1 MKRWLGVCAMS
12 LLLTGGAQAAG
23 FEARAATPA
32 PELKAQDLARA
43 TKTLADYRG
52 KVVLLNFW
60 ASWCPPCL
68 REMPSMERLRIRMAG
83 RPLAIVAL
91 DSAETADE
99 VNGFL
104 SKMKLGFPILLD
116 PDGSNTKRWKV
127 FALPTTFLLDASGRV
142 RYVLTGPTEWD
153 EGEALKII
161 ESLLAESSPAKA
173 ASPKTAFNPAITKEY
188 DQIGL

>member
-12 LLLTGGAQAAG
+12 LLLAGGAQAAG

-32 PELKAQDLARA
+32 PELKAQDLAGTTR
-43 TKTLADYRG
+43 TLADYRG

-68 REMPSMERLRIRMAG
+68 REMPSMERLRLKMAG

-91 DSAETADE
+91 DSAETAEE

-104 SKMKLGFPILLD
+104 SRMKLGFPILLD

-142 RYVLTGPTEWD
+142 RHVLTGPTEWD
-153 EGEALKII
+153 EGEALEII
-161 ESLLAESSPAKA
+161 ESLLAELPAGAKSPTGGALT
-173 ASPKTAFNPAITKEY
+173 P
-188 DQIGL
+188 Q

>member
-1 MKRWLGVCAMS
+1 MKR
-12 LLLTGGAQAAG
+12 LLLACALDLLLNGGAQAAG
-23 FEARAATPA
+23 FETRAATPA
-32 PELKAQDLARA
+32 PELKAQDLTGA
-43 TKTLADYRG
+43 TRTLADYRG

-68 REMPSMERLRIRMAG
+68 REMPSMERLREKMTG

-91 DSAETADE
+91 DSAETAEE
-99 VNGFL
+99 VNAFL

-127 FALPTTFLLDASGRV
+127 FALPTTFLLDAQGRV

-153 EGEALKII
+153 EGEALEVI
-161 ESLLAESSPAKA
+161 ESLLAELPARSKQRE
-173 ASPKTAFNPAITKEY
+173 SGRLTP
-188 DQIGL
+188 Q

>member
-1 MKRWLGVCAMS
+1 MKRWLGLCAMG
-12 LLLTGGAQAAG
+12 LILAGGAQAAR
-23 FEARAATPA
+23 FEARSATPA
-32 PELKAQDLARA
+32 PELKANDLKGAP
-43 TKTLADYRG
+43 KTLADYRG

-68 REMPSMERLRIRMAG
+68 REMPSMERLRLKMAG

-104 SKMKLGFPILLD
+104 SRMKLGFPILLD

-127 FALPTTFLLDASGRV
+127 FALPTTFLLDAEGRL

-153 EGEALKII
+153 EGEALAVI
-161 ESLLAESSPAKA
+161 ESLLAETHAP
-173 ASPKTAFNPAITKEY
+173 PKQVESRRLTP
-188 DQIGL
+188 Q

>member
-1 MKRWLGVCAMS
+1 MQMKRWLGVGMLA
-12 LLLTGGAQAAG
+12 LVLAGAAHAAG
-23 FEARAATPA
+23 LEARSATSA
-32 PELKAQDLARA
+32 PELRASDLMGASR
-43 TKTLADYRG
+43 TLADYRG

-68 REMPSMERLRIRMAG
+68 REMPSMERLRVKMAG

-99 VNGFL
+99 VNAFL
-104 SKMKLGFPILLD
+104 SRMKLGFPILLD

-127 FALPTTFLLDASGRV
+127 FALPTTFLLDAEGRV

-153 EGEALKII
+153 EGEALGAV
-161 ESLLAESSPAKA
+161 ESLLDEMSVTAK
-173 ASPKTAFNPAITKEY
+173 
-188 DQIGL
+188 